1 MIKQVKTAQV
11 HVVRSIRVVG
21 LVRIIRLVHVVGSVR
36 VVHLERVVY
45 SVHVVR
51 SVLVSCYV

>member
-11 HVVRSIRVVG
+11 HVVRSISVVL